1 MMTCR
6 LLVGLLFDAKLVTSG
21 IIRLGGSFLTL
32 IGLQYLG
39 TAIGDGFLQ
48 ASLPPWLT
56 RLCSFYH
63 STIISRIFLVLV
75 VVSLVSLGEL
85 ESMWLLFAAMNA
97 IGAWSM
103 FHVTHA
109 KE

>member
-1 MMTCR
+1 MKH
-6 LLVGLLFDAKLVTSG
+6 LLPVGLLFDATLVTSG
-21 IIRLGGSFLTL
+21 LIRLGGSFLTL

-48 ASLPPWLT
+48 TALPQWLT

-63 STIISRIFLVLV
+63 STIISRVFLVSV
-75 VVSLVSLGEL
+75 VVCLVSLGAL
-85 ESMWLLFAAMNA
+85 EAMWLLFAAMNA

-103 FHVTHA
+103 FRATRI
-109 KE
+109 KG